1 MTIDRN
7 NGENNMTYGHP
18 LVELYCKAK
27 ETYEKAS
34 LKLEEVK
41 SELGKVEA
49 ELAGI
54 ELELAKRYGP
64 GYLTVKTVRNRQGK
78 RYRYLVWRTME
89 RRDIYL
95 DKEYAVRILQLRERQ
110 AELKKLYAKYS
121 RLVKTAKLYMEST
134 KSYAETCG
142 SNG

>member
-1 MTIDRN
+1 MTHD
-7 NGENNMTYGHP
+7 HP

-41 SELGKVEA
+41 AELGKVEA

-64 GYLTVKTVRNRQGK
+64 GYLTVKTVKNKQGR
-78 RYRYLVWRTME
+78 RYRYPVWRTAE
-89 RRDIYL
+89 RKDIYL
-95 DKEYAVRILQLRERQ
+95 EKKHAARVLMLKERQ
-110 AELKKLYAKYS
+110 AELRNLYAKYS